1 MSRLH
6 LTLPLCSLGFFGC
19 DNPSPTDQLPVE
31 PALSTCSL
39 ALPDPQTKSTASAE
53 VAGASACLSVHPSE
67 AAQTPMPL
75 VAVRKGQDL
84 SLDGYKT
91 LGPAVMLQLGQP
103 VGQRG
108 VDVTLPFAF
117 LQIPENARTLRHR
130 LVVLSRFGQSKAHV
144 TAVENITVSTANGG
158 QLRFHL
164 PGHGVSPLGPE
175 KTLSDV
181 ATFQVAMPTDLGA
194 TVKRK
199 FSYRA
204 VAGMS

>member
-1 MSRLH
+1 MQIPSSPRKLFSRRTVSRLH
-6 LTLPLCSLGFFGC
+6 LTLPLCSLGFSAVTIHRRQTSFRSNQRFRRAVWRC
-19 DNPSPTDQLPVE
+19 PIR
-31 PALSTCSL
+31 
-39 ALPDPQTKSTASAE
+39 QTKSTASAE

-117 LQIPENARTLRHR
+117 CRFRKTRGRCGIGWSSCRALA
-130 LVVLSRFGQSKAHV
+130 SRKH
-144 TAVENITVSTANGG
+144 
-158 QLRFHL
+158 
-164 PGHGVSPLGPE
+164 
-175 KTLSDV
+175 
-181 ATFQVAMPTDLGA
+181 M
-194 TVKRK
+194 
-199 FSYRA
+199 
-204 VAGMS
+204 